1 MASFVIGLR
10 DDSRLK
16 MKLQNRKLSTE
27 NYLLAGI
34 FDRLSLLVWSKT
46 KDAMKGRNRP
56 KLLLDLLD
64 KKVSEFNK
72 YYSSKDFE
80 KERKNILKEIEER
93 GI

>member
-1 MASFVIGLR
+1 MASFVLGLR

-56 KLLLDLLD
+56 KLLLDLLE
-64 KKVSEFNK
+64 KKSSEFNK
-72 YYSSKDFE
+72 YYSSEDFE